1 MTLYIQPYLTG
12 NPVPRRPVNQEPQIE
27 PLKDIQ
33 EAAEILRRSHW
44 TIRRDVRAG
53 KIRCIRLGRRIL
65 FEPAELRRLIA
76 QSRGDLGTPNP
87 GANVAAKG
95 RDGEVR

>member
-1 MTLYIQPYLTG
+1 M
-12 NPVPRRPVNQEPQIE
+12 PRRPVNQEPQIE

-76 QSRGDLGTPNP
+76 QSRGDLGTPHA
-87 GANVAAKG
+87 GTKG
-95 RDGEVR
+95 EN

>member
-1 MTLYIQPYLTG
+1 
-12 NPVPRRPVNQEPQIE
+12 VPRRPVNQEPQIE

-76 QSRGDLGTPNP
+76 QSRGDLGALNAGTKGESNEP
-87 GANVAAKG
+87 AVAAKG
-95 RDGEVR
+95 RDGELR